1 MNRVLTICETNETYS
16 GRRKFPGRGR
26 VRVDGSFEHRLAQ
39 NFDGLSARL
48 RDAAEYV
55 ARNPVDI
62 ATRSLRTVAQ
72 DSGLAP
78 ATFSRMARA
87 IGYDSFEDLR
97 EAMRTKIGRR
107 VDSFAERAAS
117 LQKDHATGKTGFF
130 DAHVGACMAN
140 LERMAADIDRDLL
153 EAAVDRLHAA
163 RHVRLSGALGSTG
176 VVEYMAYIA
185 DFCADNWSVIG
196 RMGASLGSGLT
207 GLDARDALI
216 VVTKPPFSTRSI
228 ATAELAAERGAYVI
242 VITDTHAC
250 PALRHASAGFVVPTD
265 SPHFYSSYT
274 ATMVLVETMVGM
286 LVGRAGPA
294 ARERIAQV
302 EESNRRLSEVWAG

>member
-1 MNRVLTICETNETYS
+1 M
-16 GRRKFPGRGR
+16 FA
-26 VRVDGSFEHRLAQ
+26 VDGSFERRLAQ

-48 RDAAEYV
+48 REAADYV
-55 ARNPVDI
+55 AQNPVDI
-62 ATRSLRTVAQ
+62 ATRSLRAVAQ
-72 DSGLAP
+72 DTGLAP

-97 EAMRTKIGRR
+97 AAMRDMIGRR

-117 LQKDHATGKTGFF
+117 LQDAHAAGETGFF
-130 DAHVGACMAN
+130 DAHLGACMAN
-140 LERMAADIDRDLL
+140 LQRLGGEIDRDLL
-153 EAAVDRLHAA
+153 ERTVDRLHSA
-163 RHVRLSGALGSTG
+163 RHVRLLGALGSTG

-185 DFCADNWSVIG
+185 DFCAEGWSMTG
-196 RMGASLGSGLT
+196 RMGASLGAGLT

-216 VVTKPPFSTRSI
+216 VVTKPPFASRSI
-228 ATAELAAERGAYVI
+228 AAAGLAAERGAFVV

-250 PALRHASAGFVVPTD
+250 PALRHASAGFVVPTG
-265 SPHFYSSYT
+265 SPHFYSSYV
-274 ATMVLVETMVGM
+274 ATMVLVETMIGM

>member
-1 MNRVLTICETNETYS
+1 MEVTFEQRL
-16 GRRKFPGRGR
+16 
-26 VRVDGSFEHRLAQ
+26 VR

-48 RDAAEYV
+48 REAADYV
-55 ARNPVDI
+55 AHHPVDI
-62 ATRSLRTVAQ
+62 ASRSLRAVAQ

-97 EAMRTKIGRR
+97 EAMRAKIGRR

-117 LQKDHATGKTGFF
+117 LQHVHADGKAGFF
-130 DAHVGACMAN
+130 DAHLGACMAN
-140 LERMAADIDRDLL
+140 LEQLATDIDRDLL
-153 EAAVDRLHAA
+153 EAAVDRLHGA
-163 RHVRLSGALGSTG
+163 RHVRLVGALGSTG

-185 DFCADNWSVIG
+185 DFCADNWSVTG

-207 GLDARDALI
+207 GLDGRDALI

-228 ATAELAAERGAYVI
+228 AAAELAAERGAYVV
-242 VITDTHAC
+242 VITDTPAC

-274 ATMVLVETMVGM
+274 ATMVLVETMIGM
-286 LVGRAGPA
+286 LVGRAGRA